1 MPGDYTRLS
10 FDPAEDYS
18 RPRAEQGR
26 MLRDAYLNELAD
38 GLDHRLRAL
47 ALDVLGPCTA
57 PLDLDTGGAPTSTG
71 FRIEA
76 TADGTSFTIG
86 LGRLYLHGLA
96 LDNNGKVGP
105 QALQP
110 PQPLHVE
117 PGLQDLRAAAPVRY
131 TDQPYL
137 RSVPELTPGRRV
149 VYVEAWER
157 EVTAVERP
165 DLIDP
170 AIGVETDARVQTV
183 WQVKVLPDP
192 ADDVDCG
199 TPDADVP
206 GWAAATAPSAGRLST
221 RGVAV
226 PASSDPCSV
235 PPDADYLG
243 WENRLYRVEVHG
255 GGTLAQ
261 AGFKWSRDNASVAA
275 AVLGVDDTRTVLT
288 VSRTGRDDVQRIREG
303 AWVEVL
309 DETRELSGTPG
320 FLARVVTVDRVDDP
334 TQQVTLSAALPADF
348 DPTDASLRTR
358 LRQWDQGG
366 AAVGA
371 DGTVPVS
378 AATGGLVLE
387 DGVRITFADDPA
399 GGTLRTGDHWTF
411 TARSAD
417 GKVEELDQAP
427 PQGPHRFY
435 GRLAVIDL
443 PNEVADCR
451 GAWPPACSECG
462 DCTVCVTPESHAD
475 GILTVQQAV
484 DRVRRTG
491 GRVCLAV
498 GQYELDEPVLLDAA
512 QGVTLSGHG
521 WLTVLR
527 HRGVGPALVLLG
539 CRGVTVSDLA
549 VLCDPPILR
558 EPDGGGGAE
567 GGGAEGGDGGGGPFT
582 ATGIALTRSTGV
594 DLLRCAVVR
603 TSLLRNGGPQILRA
617 LISGRGV
624 VGDRSPL
631 GGEAVMTAIALSG
644 TVVGL
649 AVRDCALLADLAIAP
664 PFQPDQRSTDGR
676 RQFDGGRFLLLAGFE
691 LADSLVYGV
700 EGGLLLDERVQLA
713 LGATLHDCLIV
724 GDGGAAVTWQ
734 ATPMNASLTIRDC
747 RIDGGG
753 AGIEL
758 ASPDSEIR
766 HCRITARAAA
776 DFAPAGGRDAEQ
788 PPPRLDGTGIALTA
802 PRLAGVLSAVTVTGC
817 TLATAAPAVALQLAQ
832 QDVVIA
838 DNRLD
843 GGTGGVIMRPGSSGT
858 RVVVR
863 GNEVTRT
870 ERPDFRFDPGQE
882 MVGVWL
888 TGVTDGEVRGN
899 RIHDLYPVPAIDPER
914 LDIVAVALQECRSV
928 TVADNTLDVPLPA
941 GSTARLVAGVVG
953 MSSSGRIDVLDN
965 VITSGGRPDQADGG
979 GPALSAML
987 FSLGRTHIDTAL
999 FEVPAPREP
1008 LDPEADAATVFAHM
1022 GSTGWYAEQ
1031 EEGLAWVT
1039 AARVFAPDTT
1049 VLTAATI
1056 RGNRIEADGD
1066 SIAVQSI
1073 LNGPLLLNDNLV
1085 RRSDQHTGEANQ
1097 RTLLNASANSMV
1109 VSANHLETKA
1119 LTAVQLD
1126 VPVNRMAVT
1135 GNVVKG
1141 AFLVNGQ
1148 GLPAPWA
1155 AINVVM

>member
-57 PLDLDTGGAPTSTG
+57 PLDLDTGGTPGSTG

-96 LDNNGKVGP
+96 LDNHGQVGP
-105 QALQP
+105 QAPQP
-110 PQPLHVE
+110 PHVE

-131 TDQPYL
+131 TEQPYL
-137 RSVPELTPGRRV
+137 PQAPDLTPGRHV

-170 AIGVETDARVQTV
+170 AIGVETDARMQTV
-183 WQVKVLPDP
+183 WQVKVLPEP
-192 ADDVDCG
+192 ADGVDCG

-226 PASSDPCSV
+226 PASTDPCSV

-334 TQQVTLSAALPADF
+334 TQQVTLSAALPADL

-366 AAVGA
+366 ALVGA

-378 AATGGLVLE
+378 AATDGLVLE
-387 DGVRITFADDPA
+387 DGVQITFADDPS

-417 GKVEELDQAP
+417 GRVEELKQAP
-427 PQGPHRFY
+427 PQGHRRFY

-451 GAWPPACSECG
+451 GTWPPTCSECG

-475 GILTVQQAV
+475 GTLTVQEAV
-484 DRVRRTG
+484 DRIRRTG

-498 GQYELDEPVLLDAA
+498 GEYELDEPVVLDAA
-512 QGVTLSGHG
+512 QTVTLSGHG
-521 WLTVLR
+521 WRTVLR
-527 HRGVGPALVLLG
+527 HQGAGPALVLRG
-539 CRGVTVSDLA
+539 CRGVTVSDLT
-549 VLCDPPILR
+549 VLCDPAIPQ
-558 EPDGGGGAE
+558 EPDGGDGAE
-567 GGGAEGGDGGGGPFT
+567 GGGGTEGGGGGRFST
-582 ATGIALTRSTGV
+582 SGIAVTRSSGV
-594 DLLRCAVVR
+594 DLLRCAVAR
-603 TSLLRNGGPQILRA
+603 TSLLRNGGPRILRA
-617 LISGRGV
+617 LISGGGV
-624 VGDRSPL
+624 VGDRDPL
-631 GGEAVMTAIALSG
+631 GGDATVTAITLSG

-649 AVRDCALLADLAIAP
+649 TVRDCALLADLAIAP
-664 PFQPDQRSTDGR
+664 PFQQNTLAAGGR

-724 GDGGAAVTWQ
+724 GDDGAAVTWQ

-766 HCRITARAAA
+766 HCRISARPVG
-776 DFAPAGGRDAEQ
+776 DFAPGGGRDAEQ

-802 PRLAGVLSAVTVTGC
+802 PVLAGVLSAVTVTGC
-817 TLATAAPAVALQLAQ
+817 TLATAAHAIALQLAQ

-870 ERPDFRFDPGQE
+870 ERPDSRFDPGE
-882 MVGVWL
+882 PMVGVWL

-914 LDIVAVALQECRSV
+914 LGVVAVALQECRSV

-953 MSSSGRIDVLDN
+953 LTSSGRIDVLDN
-965 VITSGGRPDQADGG
+965 VITSGGRPDQAGRSA
-979 GPALSAML
+979 PVLPAML
-987 FSLGRTHIDTAL
+987 LSLGRTHIDTAL
-999 FEVPAPREP
+999 FAAPAAREP
-1008 LDPEADAATVFAHM
+1008 FDPDVDAATVFARM

-1031 EEGLAWVT
+1031 GEELAWVT
-1039 AARVFAPDTT
+1039 AARVFAADAS
-1049 VLTAATI
+1049 VLPAATV

-1066 SIAVQSI
+1066 SAVIQSV
-1073 LNGPLLLNDNLV
+1073 LEGPLLVNDNLV
-1085 RRSDQHTGEANQ
+1085 RRTDQNKGDANPLA
-1097 RTLLNASANSMV
+1097 LLNASASSMV

-1119 LTAVQLD
+1119 ITAVRLD
-1126 VPVNRMAVT
+1126 IPINRVAVT
-1135 GNVVKG
+1135 GNVAKG
-1141 AFLVNGQ
+1141 AFLINGDV
-1148 GLPAPWA
+1148 LPAPWA
-1155 AINVVM
+1155 AINVVL